1 MVVDSTSETKSSI
14 ASAVVPITYRTGS
27 EMPVR
32 AHAIILYNLVIALIN
47 MSSAV
52 SAGGGYAEAWVGLP
66 REDLREPIFYDQFIL
81 ISAQLTCMDGVPGDR
96 DLPLLAHITE
106 FRSRLIVVSL
116 ALGVG
121 TVIMYPFSG
130 TLIGLIWSNLLP
142 DGTQMTVYAPLE
154 LIVAKFTF
162 SFMVSFA
169 FCVPILLYELLAF
182 AGKGLYPE
190 EKRFFMTIVSISILL
205 FLAGAGIAYL
215 AIVPVI
221 FKYIM
226 LHSEDIAVAGL
237 SLRTTLSVVGT
248 LVLGFGLMFQFPILV
263 VAAIKMGL
271 LERKQLKNSRMIVYG
286 ALITF
291 AIFVTPDATGVS
303 QLIVFTVFLLL
314 FEFSL
319 AAARFV

>member
-1 MVVDSTSETKSSI
+1 
-14 ASAVVPITYRTGS
+14 
-27 EMPVR
+27 
-32 AHAIILYNLVIALIN
+32 
-47 MSSAV
+47 
-52 SAGGGYAEAWVGLP
+52 
-66 REDLREPIFYDQFIL
+66 
-81 ISAQLTCMDGVPGDR
+81 
-96 DLPLLAHITE
+96 
-106 FRSRLIVVSL
+106 
-116 ALGVG
+116 
-121 TVIMYPFSG
+121 
-130 TLIGLIWSNLLP
+130 
-142 DGTQMTVYAPLE
+142 
-154 LIVAKFTF
+154 
-162 SFMVSFA
+162 
-169 FCVPILLYELLAF
+169 
-182 AGKGLYPE
+182 
-190 EKRFFMTIVSISILL
+190 MTIVSISILL

-226 LHSEDIAVAGL
+226 LHSEDLAVAGL

-303 QLIVFTVFLLL
+303 QLIVFAVFLLL

>member
-1 MVVDSTSETKSSI
+1 
-14 ASAVVPITYRTGS
+14 
-27 EMPVR
+27 
-32 AHAIILYNLVIALIN
+32 
-47 MSSAV
+47 
-52 SAGGGYAEAWVGLP
+52 
-66 REDLREPIFYDQFIL
+66 
-81 ISAQLTCMDGVPGDR
+81 MDGVPGDR

-190 EKRFFMTIVSISILL
+190 EKRFFMTIVPISILL

-226 LHSEDIAVAGL
+226 LHSEDLAVAGL